1 MSNIEKRS
9 SGQLAVNSLAP
20 TDNPNHISW
29 SSNEDHIWWQFS
41 DLPESIVAQF
51 ASDGLL
57 PDTILLQS
65 FPQPNR
71 ETKKVEGWLV
81 GRSGFTFFTLIPSGR
96 NQWSLIG
103 RFTKFKTPGQAI
115 ILDISSDLT
124 NASISDPSAATA
136 GNGEDLEWASILPS
150 DLRKKLHAI
159 KAKKMYISD
168 TTRFGPQ
175 YPGKFSYT
183 VDVATMN
190 STQFLAISATQEIE
204 VHQGEAEAAVEK
216 RIASAPWVAKV
227 IYEKFA

>member
-1 MSNIEKRS
+1 MSNLEKRS
-9 SGQLAVNSLAP
+9 SGHLAINSLAP
-20 TDNPNHISW
+20 TDNPNDISW
-29 SSNEDHIWWQFS
+29 SSNEDHLWWQFS

-51 ASDGLL
+51 ASDNLL

-71 ETKKVEGWLV
+71 ETKKIEGWLA
-81 GRSGFTFFTLIPSGR
+81 GRNGFTFFTLIPSGK
-96 NQWSLIG
+96 NQWTLIG
-103 RFTKFKTPGQAI
+103 RFNRFSTPAQAV
-115 ILDISSDLT
+115 ILDVSSDLS
-124 NASISDPSAATA
+124 NAAKIESSSSV
-136 GNGEDLEWASILPS
+136 GNGEDLEWASTLPS

-168 TTRFGPQ
+168 TTRLGPQ
-175 YPGKFSYT
+175 FPGKFSYT

-204 VHQGEAEAAVEK
+204 VYQGDTQAAVEK
-216 RIASAPWVAKV
+216 RIASAPWIAKV